1 MVFFLINISSNSQWD
16 WRKKNEEITKEMI
29 QLCENENVMAW
40 STILLTKNNLKML
53 IKGTGVVVHRYNRM
67 FSIYAAPGS
76 IPWVK

>member
-1 MVFFLINISSNSQWD
+1 
-16 WRKKNEEITKEMI
+16 MI

-53 IKGTGVVVHRYNRM
+53 IKGTGVVVHRYNHM

-76 IPWVK
+76 IPWAK